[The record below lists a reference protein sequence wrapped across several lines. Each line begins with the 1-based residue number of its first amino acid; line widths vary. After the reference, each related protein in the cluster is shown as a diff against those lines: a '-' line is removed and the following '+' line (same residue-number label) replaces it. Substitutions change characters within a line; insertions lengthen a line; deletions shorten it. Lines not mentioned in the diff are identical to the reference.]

1 MTAETTHIII
11 TGHQLQQAL
20 AYIAP
25 DLTPRQLQDSVRIEL
40 VQQDGQSI
48 AAALA
53 PMDPAQPAVPL
64 DDHLQWPQQHPDD
77 RLVDGWASTI
87 KDRMARRCGRNRRD
101 IAANGRLP
109 DGWASGS
116 FSSCGWDSQSW
127 SASQISADLTE
138 HLYRQNL
145 LEVAIHALILHERGM
160 RFDRRQMSQ
169 VMPPQALE
177 VAAEMRVHAQD
188 LREEAAFPISA
199 SQLDQWADHI
209 EAARD
214 TPTQIPHLIAA
225 PVMYEALKADQ
236 CAVQCERAHAAL
248 VQQARHEGWFSDQK
262 HPGQAAIRQAAQQRW
277 EQELRAFDLKR
288 KAFALA
294 TPSDQTQAGI
304 QVQTTAGASYRSL
317 SIDIEQAE
325 TPVAAAA

>member
-40 VQQDGQSI
+40 VQQDGQFI
-48 AAALA
+48 AAAVA

-64 DDHLQWPQQHPDD
+64 DDHLQWPEQHPDD
-77 RLVDGWASTI
+77 RVVDGWASAI
-87 KDRMARRCGRNRRD
+87 KDCMARRCGRNRRD
-101 IAANGRLP
+101 IAAQGRLP
-109 DGWASGS
+109 DGWASGV
-116 FSSCGWDSQSW
+116 FSSCGWDRASW
-127 SASQISADLTE
+127 TAPQISAALTE

-145 LEVAIHALILHERGM
+145 LEAAIHALILRERGM
-160 RFDRRQMSQ
+160 RFDRRQMRQ

-177 VAAEMRVHAQD
+177 VATEMRLEAQS
-188 LREEAAFPISA
+188 LREDAAFPITDR
-199 SQLDQWADHI
+199 QLDQWADHI
-209 EAARD
+209 ETARD
-214 TPTQIPHLIAA
+214 SRSQIPHLIAA
-225 PVMYEALKADQ
+225 PAMYEALEADQ
-236 CAVQCERAHAAL
+236 DAVQAERAHAAL
-248 VQQARHEGWFSDQK
+248 VQHARTEGWFSDQK

-294 TPSDQTQAGI
+294 TPAGQMQPEAQMQA
-304 QVQTTAGASYRSL
+304 TAGASYRSL

-325 TPVAAAA
+325 QPMAAAA